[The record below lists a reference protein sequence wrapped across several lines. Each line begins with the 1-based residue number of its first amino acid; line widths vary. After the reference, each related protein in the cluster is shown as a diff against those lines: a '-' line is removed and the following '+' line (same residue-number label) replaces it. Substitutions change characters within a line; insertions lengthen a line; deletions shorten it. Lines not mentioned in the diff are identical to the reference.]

1 MNDPE
6 NFKQQLKQ
14 TIIAAAFAKGVKV
27 VEVHENIYGWVDS
40 PPTKHINGNY
50 GRTTK
55 CEIHALDNA
64 TVEENYVS
72 EFTDTINPADE
83 AMFIDIDHVSCA
95 CGQVSDRKV
104 RYSGTFSEFLAE
116 MLKD

>member
-1 MNDPE
+1 MNNPE
-6 NFKQQLKQ
+6 NLKNQLKQ

-27 VEVHENIYGWVDS
+27 VEVHEDIYGWVDN
-40 PPTKHINGNY
+40 PATKHINGNF

-55 CEIHALDNA
+55 CELHALENA
-64 TVEENYVS
+64 SVEENYVS
-72 EFTDTINPADE
+72 EFTDTINPANE
-83 AMFIDIDHVSCA
+83 AMFVDIDHVSCA

-116 MLKD
+116 MLRD